1 MYKLELFLH
10 LVIKWLIKFGNTATI
25 TTSGVYVSMVYKFLG
40 FTGAQRCAISEFLK
54 CWYVW

>member
-54 CWYVW
+54 CWYV